1 MQTQTETGSSPSKGT
16 SKKLIRV
23 RTVLNSAYN
32 IDVTPDKSL
41 IKKLGRTGYRTE
53 QAIAE
58 LIDNSI
64 DARIKEKA
72 ERVDVRLDFDK
83 RQITITDN
91 GQGMNDDELKR
102 ALTIAKETKREGQSL
117 GQFGLGMKSACSTL
131 GKSFKLTTT
140 KPDSKTVL
148 TAEYDEDQWLG
159 DESKNWTNF
168 EIKKTD
174 KKTDWHGTV
183 ITIGKLKVPLY
194 PNQLSN
200 FRKSFGIRYGPYLK
214 DRQIRIRVNSKDCR
228 AARPDLQKGTRKK
241 ISIRLPSG
249 STITG
254 WIGLLERRSVKGDY
268 GIHLY
273 RRGRLIRAFDKFG
286 IRHHPEVAR
295 IIGEISL
302 DHVPVNFHKTG
313 FLEDSLEYMEATAGF
328 RRDPTVMQ
336 TLRSSSSQRGD
347 AAEIRSVL
355 EYEHGTI
362 PERPI
367 DTRISA
373 AGAKSLLRKAGSLTI
388 RRGGLKMNMEFSD
401 MAGGIYN
408 TGSPDDGL
416 DVTVNRSSHAFG
428 AFKNPLFLLGMIRI
442 EAELAAD
449 NPAKYA
455 GFIDERNKRWD
466 EFVRKFMPNPA
477 KKDRSETIVPIPNYS
492 LEDELIELH
501 DHLRESFEH
510 DFQFTGLSTLAPFL
524 HNAYNRI
531 IYTIQT
537 VNGAGQELL
546 ESVTDYTTRFTAM
559 LNPRP
564 IEVETALG
572 LTRDRRFLIIR
583 EYAERLPAS
592 WAAPEKAWLDLY
604 FEVKKGGIMMYHDEL
619 TTIMD
624 DLLEGGLASPAK
636 LRSLARRRKVL
647 GAIERYLG
655 GE

>member
-1 MQTQTETGSSPSKGT
+1 
-16 SKKLIRV
+16 
-23 RTVLNSAYN
+23 
-32 IDVTPDKSL
+32 
-41 IKKLGRTGYRTE
+41 
-53 QAIAE
+53 
-58 LIDNSI
+58 
-64 DARIKEKA
+64 
-72 ERVDVRLDFDK
+72 
-83 RQITITDN
+83 
-91 GQGMNDDELKR
+91 
-102 ALTIAKETKREGQSL
+102 
-117 GQFGLGMKSACSTL
+117 
-131 GKSFKLTTT
+131 
-140 KPDSKTVL
+140 
-148 TAEYDEDQWLG
+148 
-159 DESKNWTNF
+159 
-168 EIKKTD
+168 
-174 KKTDWHGTV
+174 
-183 ITIGKLKVPLY
+183 
-194 PNQLSN
+194 
-200 FRKSFGIRYGPYLK
+200 
-214 DRQIRIRVNSKDCR
+214 
-228 AARPDLQKGTRKK
+228 
-241 ISIRLPSG
+241 
-249 STITG
+249 
-254 WIGLLERRSVKGDY
+254 
-268 GIHLY
+268 
-273 RRGRLIRAFDKFG
+273 
-286 IRHHPEVAR
+286 
-295 IIGEISL
+295 
-302 DHVPVNFHKTG
+302 
-313 FLEDSLEYMEATAGF
+313 
-328 RRDPTVMQ
+328 
-336 TLRSSSSQRGD
+336 
-347 AAEIRSVL
+347 VL

-477 KKDRSETIVPIPNYS
+477 KKDRSEKIVPIPNYS

-531 IYTIQT
+531 IYTVQT

-564 IEVETALG
+564 LEVETALG

-604 FEVKKGGIMMYHDEL
+604 FEVKKGGITMYHDEL
-619 TTIMD
+619 TTILD